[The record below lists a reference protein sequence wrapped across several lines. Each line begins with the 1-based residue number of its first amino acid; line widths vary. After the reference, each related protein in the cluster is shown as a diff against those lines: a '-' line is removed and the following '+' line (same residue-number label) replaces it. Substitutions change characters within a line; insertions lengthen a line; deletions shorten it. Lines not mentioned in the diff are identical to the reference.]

1 METCTEEV
9 GLLRKHPCGKPKVS
23 QCANCEQALCKDH
36 AVAQMLGTKKTGK
49 FMCKACHAAW
59 LEYEKTKAD
68 PAAKPAAPPAKPAT
82 PPPAAAPKPAPAAAA
97 AAAKPAAP
105 APAKPA
111 EAPKSGEAP
120 KPGEKK
126 PLSLEDT
133 GPLEFSPSKPP
144 EEKK

>member
-9 GLLRKHPCGKPKVS
+9 GLLRKKPCGKPMVS
-23 QCANCEQALCKDH
+23 HCANCQQALCKDH
-36 AVAQMLGTKKTGK
+36 SVAQMLGTRKTGK

-68 PAAKPAAPPAKPAT
+68 PAAKPAAPAAKPST
-82 PPPAAAPKPAPAAAA
+82 PPPAAAPKPAPP
-97 AAAKPAAP
+97 AAKPAAP
-105 APAKPA
+105 AAAKPA
-111 EAPKSGEAP
+111 EAP

-133 GPLEFSPSKPP
+133 GPLEFTPSKPP

>member
-49 FMCKACHAAW
+49 FMCKACHKAW

-68 PAAKPAAPPAKPAT
+68 PAAKPAAKPAA
-82 PPPAAAPKPAPAAAA
+82 PAPAAAPKPAPAAAA
-97 AAAKPAAP
+97 AKPAAPAAAAAKPAAP
-105 APAKPA
+105 PA
-111 EAPKSGEAP
+111 

-133 GPLEFSPSKPP
+133 GPLEFTPSKP

>member
-1 METCTEEV
+1 MDTCTDEV

-49 FMCKACHAAW
+49 FMCKACHKAW

-68 PAAKPAAPPAKPAT
+68 PAAKPAAKPAA
-82 PPPAAAPKPAPAAAA
+82 PAAAAAPKPAPAAAA
-97 AAAKPAAP
+97 AKPAAAAAKPAAP
-105 APAKPA
+105 AAAKPA
-111 EAPKSGEAP
+111 EAP

-133 GPLEFSPSKPP
+133 GPLEFTPSKPP